1 MYSLFA
7 GELTVQIASRTFIAE
22 DPRFVKFTENEAEL
36 AAGTVYTEVFVV
48 AAKSATPKI
57 PVVAIVIP

>member
-7 GELTVQIASRTFIAE
+7 GVLTEQIASRTLVAE
-22 DPRFVKFTENEAEL
+22 DPRFVKFTEKEAEL